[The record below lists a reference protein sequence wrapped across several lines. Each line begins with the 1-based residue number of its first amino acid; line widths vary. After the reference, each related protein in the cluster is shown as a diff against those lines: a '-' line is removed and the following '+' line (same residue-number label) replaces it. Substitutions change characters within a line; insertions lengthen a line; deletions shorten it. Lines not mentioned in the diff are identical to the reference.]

1 MGLRRG
7 RRGAAAVLF
16 GTGLLALGPGC
27 GTDGT
32 GPATGPPELP
42 SLEQVIQTTKRDIDA
57 LAELLGSQASV
68 RQEFVGDCE
77 PHQPEKG
84 KNFTYQVHVQIQPGA
99 LARLRGEVAE
109 QLAGQGWTVTRDPD
123 ESVRFTKDGAHM
135 GASVWEDVSMA
146 AVGGTSACVGA
157 D

>member
-1 MGLRRG
+1 ML
-7 RRGAAAVLF
+7 
-16 GTGLLALGPGC
+16 GTGLLALGSGC

-32 GPATGPPELP
+32 GPAPEPPELP
-42 SLEQVIQTTKRDIDA
+42 SLEQVTQTTKRDIDA

-84 KNFTYQVHVQIQPGA
+84 KNFTYQVHVQIQPGT
-99 LARLRGEVAE
+99 LARLRGEIAAD
-109 QLAGQGWTVTRDPD
+109 LAAQGWTVKRDPD
-123 ESVRFTKDGAHM
+123 ESVRFAKDGANM
-135 GASVWEDVSMA
+135 GASVWEDVAMA
-146 AVGGTSACVGA
+146 AVGGTSACVDA